1 MTSNSDVDSIR
12 EKVKQGL
19 SVDEAIHMLHQH
31 NLTITQSMKFLVEEY
46 SIGLAEAKELVS
58 SHPVWQ
64 DVVRASE
71 PLKEEFVDSMN
82 KAD

>member
-1 MTSNSDVDSIR
+1 MTTSTDVNSIR
-12 EKVKQGL
+12 EMVKQGL

-46 SIGLAEAKELVS
+46 SIGLAEAKGLVAN
-58 SHPVWQ
+58 HPVWH
-64 DVVRASE
+64 DIVKASE
-71 PLKEEFVDSMN
+71 PLKEELVDSMN